1 MNSLRTIHKF
11 QIITN
16 LKTNFKVKYLCK
28 IANVSV
34 SGFYA
39 WTNRVVIKNDLE
51 ITSLISKIFFQYN
64 GKIGIRRIKMEL
76 ERKYKMIVNKK
87 KIQRIKSEN
96 NLKTQIRKKRK
107 NYLGYIRS
115 QRWCIADNILNRK
128 FRQKEANKVY
138 TTDVTY
144 LTTNKKRYYLSVV
157 KDLGSKEIVAYN
169 ISEKHD
175 LELILGTLR
184 QLKKQ
189 DGTIMHS
196 DRGGLYTSF
205 QYIQKLNELNLNRSM
220 SRRGNCLDN
229 APIESFFGHLKDE
242 LEYKDCRNLEE
253 LRDKIDK
260 YIYYYNN
267 ERYQWGLNK
276 MTPNEFKNY
285 LLKSY

>member
-28 IANVSV
+28 VANVSV
-34 SGFYA
+34 SGYYS
-39 WTNRVVIKNDLE
+39 WKNRAVRNNDLE

-76 ERKYKMIVNKK
+76 ERRYNLIVNKK

-96 NLKTQIRKKRK
+96 NLNTQIRKKRK

-115 QRWCIADNILNRK
+115 QRWCIADNILNRR
-128 FRQKEANKVY
+128 FRQKEVNKAY
-138 TTDVTY
+138 STDVTY
-144 LTTNKKRYYLSVV
+144 LTTNNKRYYLSVV
-157 KDLGSKEIVAYN
+157 KDLGSKEIVAYD

-175 LELILGTLR
+175 LELIIGTIT
-184 QLKKQ
+184 QMQKQ
-189 DGTIMHS
+189 DNAILHS

-205 QYIQKLNELNLNRSM
+205 QYIQKLNELNLIRSM
-220 SRRGNCLDN
+220 SRSGNCLDN

-242 LEYKDCRNLEE
+242 VEYKDCKTINE

-276 MTPNEFKNY
+276 MTPFEFKNY